1 MTGDDDLK
9 ETIIVDKPS
18 ELDPVSNQSKMDNFK
33 KLWEESLK
41 HSEALKSQLTK
52 VQSELVAVQN
62 QLQNIAIQV
71 FHFLC
76 MTSVAK

>member
-1 MTGDDDLK
+1 MTGYDDLK
-9 ETIIVDKPS
+9 ETNTVDEPS

-41 HSEALKSQLTK
+41 HSEALKSQLTE

-62 QLQNIAIQV
+62 QLQNIALQV
-71 FHFLC
+71 FH
-76 MTSVAK
+76 